1 MAQQLSPNKG
11 KVTNRMEQ
19 QEDESMTKYEQIMEL
34 SLKQNRSTKEQKQ
47 L

>member
-1 MAQQLSPNKG
+1 MAQQPSPDKG
-11 KVTNRMEQ
+11 KVKNRMEQ
-19 QEDESMTKYEQIMEL
+19 QDHESMTKYEQIMEL